1 MYNVH
6 STMAFFFQMIEMGIV
21 AGNVTHLVH
30 FIVLKPQFS
39 VCNPEKMRSIKSA
52 FAGTP
57 LEGNCCEMFLSGL
70 LA

>member
-1 MYNVH
+1 
-6 STMAFFFQMIEMGIV
+6 MIEMGIV

-39 VCNPEKMRSIKSA
+39 VCNPEKMRSINSA
-52 FAGTP
+52 FARSLG
-57 LEGNCCEMFLSGL
+57 EGNFCEMFLSGL